1 MKLNELGTTN
11 KHNMHKEKKWTLKSD
26 VPVQISKLWNK
37 VQNKQ
42 RVSKAPIS
50 VANYTLL
57 ISFPSYLLLY
67 LVQTD

>member
-1 MKLNELGTTN
+1 
-11 KHNMHKEKKWTLKSD
+11 
-26 VPVQISKLWNK
+26 

-50 VANYTLL
+50 VANYALL